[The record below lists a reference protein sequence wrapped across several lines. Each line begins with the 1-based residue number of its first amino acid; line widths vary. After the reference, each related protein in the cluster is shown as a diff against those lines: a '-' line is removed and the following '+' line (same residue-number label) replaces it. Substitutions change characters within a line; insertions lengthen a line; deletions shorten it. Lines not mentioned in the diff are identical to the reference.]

1 MQYNNVLLIHHS
13 TPEPQKRASAFPGTR
28 QWSPFSAGEGLG
40 VIRFNL
46 ICTAN
51 IVQRYNFVW
60 AIRKIF
66 IEII

>member
-1 MQYNNVLLIHHS
+1 MQYNNVLLIHRFS
-13 TPEPQKRASAFPGTR
+13 R
-28 QWSPFSAGEGLG
+28 SPFSAGEGLG